1 MQAHFHATER
11 GVFDSFR
18 RSEGVAMFNDEL
30 IPEVDIAKG
39 GPEACLK
46 RIARQ
51 FSLKNVTYLSV
62 EDGPDHDTK
71 IRFASTYS
79 KEWVDRYLARDYQHI
94 DPVIK
99 LTRKKLLPL
108 DWATTDQSTKEVRD
122 FFGESREC
130 GVGKQG
136 LSIPIRGPNR
146 EAALFTVTSD
156 IPDVDWDNFKK
167 DVISYLQV
175 VGYEYHKA
183 MIEAEFG
190 AGNAPPVKLSPRE
203 RDMLAWAASGK
214 TTWETSIILGIS
226 EATAN
231 FYMAGAISKLSCVNK
246 THAVAKALRS
256 GLI

>member
-1 MQAHFHATER
+1 M
-11 GVFDSFR
+11 FD
-18 RSEGVAMFNDEL
+18 DDQ
-30 IPEVDIAKG
+30 IPEVDLSKG
-39 GPEACLK
+39 GPEACLR
-46 RIARQ
+46 RISRQ

-62 EDGPDHDTK
+62 EDSPDHDVK

-79 KEWVDRYLARDYQHI
+79 KEWVDRYLACDYQHI

-99 LTRKKLLPL
+99 LTRQRLLPL
-108 DWATTDQSTKEVRD
+108 DWAKTDRSTKVVRD
-122 FFGESREC
+122 FFAEAREC
-130 GVGKQG
+130 GVGNQG

-156 IPDVDWDNFKK
+156 IPDVDWDDFKRRI
-167 DVISYLQV
+167 VSYLQI

-190 AGNAPPVKLSPRE
+190 DSDASPVRLSPRE
-203 RDMLAWAASGK
+203 REMLAWAAIGK

-231 FYMAGAISKLSCVNK
+231 FYIAGAISKLNCVNK